1 MPIFF
6 MTDLAMEKVEKQ
18 DIKTFDDIKNLVDS
32 FYNLVR
38 KDELIGPIFDET
50 IGDGWDEHLPKMYS
64 FWQTILLGEH
74 TYTGAPFVPHMN
86 LPIDR
91 PHFEVWIGYWYQTV
105 DELFS
110 GSIAEEAKWRAS
122 RMREVFLDKLDY
134 IRNSPNFRGL
144 V

>member
-1 MPIFF
+1 
-6 MTDLAMEKVEKQ
+6 
-18 DIKTFDDIKNLVDS
+18 
-32 FYNLVR
+32 
-38 KDELIGPIFDET
+38 
-50 IGDGWDEHLPKMYS
+50 MYS

-91 PHFEVWIGYWYQTV
+91 PHFEAWIGYWYQTV